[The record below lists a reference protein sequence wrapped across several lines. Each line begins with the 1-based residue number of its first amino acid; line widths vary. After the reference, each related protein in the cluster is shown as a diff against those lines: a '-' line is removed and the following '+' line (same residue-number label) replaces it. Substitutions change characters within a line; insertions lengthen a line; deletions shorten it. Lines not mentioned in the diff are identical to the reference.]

1 MKGFFSKPS
10 EVIKPSEKKA
20 VKKVASQGTKGPVIR
35 QRLQRDT
42 QDDAELG
49 EGEGRVQVKYNQYNS
64 YFTIVGGEEGK
75 LHWPTVDE
83 EYAIS
88 YVFKG
93 AFKKIVIDC
102 EGNQLKFA
110 GDGFYGLKHKQQYEL
125 RIEEDPDAEK
135 SGPIDIVNIEG
146 VGSRRALD
154 GDDKSSCSCIEGN
167 PCAVPYNC
175 LNWENRFDIAEKVMK
190 NRGMKA

>member
-1 MKGFFSKPS
+1 MPASAMIDKNSLISLIVVQKRHTTGVKK

-20 VKKVASQGTKGPVIR
+20 VKKVVSQGPKGPIIR

-42 QDDAELG
+42 QDDAEIG
-49 EGEGRVQVKYNQYNS
+49 EGEGR
-64 YFTIVGGEEGK
+64 

-93 AFKKIVIDC
+93 AFKKTIVDC
-102 EGNQLKFA
+102 EGNQLEYA

-135 SGPIDIVNIEG
+135 SGPIDIVNAEG

-175 LNWENRFDIAEKVMK
+175 LNWENRFEIAEKVMK
-190 NRGMKA
+190 NKGMKA